1 MADRSRLIFDIETV
15 GQPFQ
20 ELGSDVQE
28 FLLRYADTEEKQQQI
43 RDRTALSAIT
53 GEIVAIALLD
63 PDTDKGGVYFQAPD
77 SQLKEWLEDGIR
89 YVPETEAGLLN
100 RFWQTVANYGQ
111 IVTFNGRSFDAP
123 FIYLRSMVHEIKA
136 TTNLTPY
143 RYDPKQHLDLQDQLK
158 FYGANRMRFD
168 FHVLCRMLGIESPKD
183 AGVAGGDVPEL
194 FRQAEYETIAR
205 YCLRDVQATKLV
217 LEKWDA
223 VFGRS
228 G

>member
-1 MADRSRLIFDIETV
+1 MANRNRLIFDIETI
-15 GQPFQ
+15 GHPFE

-28 FLLRYADTEEKQQQI
+28 FLLRYADTDEKKQQV
-43 RDRTALSAIT
+43 RDGTALSAIT

-77 SQLKEWLEDGIR
+77 AQREEWVEDGVR
-89 YVPETEAGLLN
+89 YVPATEAGLLN

-111 IVTFNGRSFDAP
+111 IVTFNGRGFDAP

-136 TTNLTPY
+136 TKDLMPY

-168 FHVLCRMLGIESPKD
+168 FHVLCRMLGVESPKD

-194 FRQAEYETIAR
+194 FSQGEHETIAR
-205 YCLRDVQATKLV
+205 YCLRDVRATQAV
-217 LEKWDA
+217 LAKWDR
-223 VFGRS
+223 VFGAD
-228 G
+228 